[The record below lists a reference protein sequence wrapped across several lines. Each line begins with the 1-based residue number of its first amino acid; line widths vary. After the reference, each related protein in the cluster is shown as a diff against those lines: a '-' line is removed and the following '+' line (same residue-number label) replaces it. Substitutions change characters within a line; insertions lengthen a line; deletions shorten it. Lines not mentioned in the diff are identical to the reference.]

1 MSCTKGEVFFDTNI
15 LCYAYDLSEP
25 AKREVCEDLVEKAFS
40 GSIRAVVSNQVLVE
54 LHNAFTRKL
63 GVPAT
68 EAAVI
73 VRSISVSEN
82 WSKVN
87 YTHNTVNNA
96 LRSSRL
102 SDAPFLDALI
112 AETMREYG
120 ISEIIT
126 EDEKHFKRFSDIV
139 VRQPFV

>member
-1 MSCTKGEVFFDTNI
+1 MRIGLI
-15 LCYAYDLSEP
+15 LCYAYDLGEP
-25 AKREVCEDLVEKAFS
+25 AKRKICRDLVEKAFS
-40 GSIRAVVSNQVLVE
+40 GSIRAVVSNQVMVE
-54 LHNAFTRKL
+54 LHSAFTRKL
-63 GVPAT
+63 GVPAA

-73 VRSISVSEN
+73 VRSISISEN

-96 LRSSRL
+96 LRSSLL
-102 SDAPFLDALI
+102 SDSPFLDALI
-112 AETMREYG
+112 AETMREHG

-139 VRQPFV
+139 VRQPFA